1 VIHPFNPTT
10 GRKAREI
17 HLQTKRL
24 FSRFDWLTRELV
36 GAQTRGVRLV
46 HEVRRPRPITKCT
59 TKEINASTSSK

>member
-17 HLQTKRL
+17 RLQTKRL
-24 FSRFDWLTRELV
+24 FSRFDWLAGGLV
-36 GAQTRGVRLV
+36 GEQTRGVRLV
-46 HEVRRPRPITKCT
+46 HEVRRPITKCK